1 MLQRRFD
8 GIVNGYEKVEMGSNR
23 SQPLFNFVSQEKV
36 IFTVKQARLEFYEI
50 SLENSKFCLAPLIEQ
65 LVNWV

>member
-8 GIVNGYEKVEMGSNR
+8 GIVNGYEKVDKGSS
-23 SQPLFNFVSQEKV
+23 SQPLFYFVSQERV
-36 IFTVKQARLEFYEI
+36 IFTVKQARLELYEI

>member
-36 IFTVKQARLEFYEI
+36 IFTVKQARLELYEI
-50 SLENSKFCLAPLIEQ
+50 SL
-65 LVNWV
+65 

>member
-23 SQPLFNFVSQEKV
+23 SQPVFNFVSQEKV
-36 IFTVKQARLEFYEI
+36 IFTVKQARLELYEI